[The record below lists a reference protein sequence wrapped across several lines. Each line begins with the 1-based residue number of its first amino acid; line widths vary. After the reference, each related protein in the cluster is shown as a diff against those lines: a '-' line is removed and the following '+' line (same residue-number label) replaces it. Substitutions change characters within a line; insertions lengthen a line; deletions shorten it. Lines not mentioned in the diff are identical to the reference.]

1 MWKLAGLRKD
11 SSNHE
16 LLLILNPS
24 RSAFHFPDYLPA
36 CAKVSVSHL
45 LAKEVWYPAA
55 AGGSKSCTKWY
66 VCLATEENWQQRVI
80 YPVSSWR
87 YEGNGSIK
95 FLIRLPVETWDFFFF
110 CWLIVWQGIRW
121 QFWLVFRKAPSRAD
135 VSMCAVLK
143 NLTSC
148 SVKQVLYVKVSL
160 FFTRTYSAESHQAV
174 SRLWLHFRLDLE
186 SSEKKILIKAIFE
199 HFLWVS
205 DVWFTDLLCRNAL
218 HILFKAALLTFLHQ
232 RQINWLWAV

>member
-1 MWKLAGLRKD
+1 MWKFAGLRKD

-95 FLIRLPVETWDFFFF
+95 FLIRLPVETWDFFFLLAYCLTGDQMTVLARVSKSAKLSGCQHVCGAQEF
-110 CWLIVWQGIRW
+110 DLVLSKTGTVCQS
-121 QFWLVFRKAPSRAD
+121 QFILYPYIQCRVSPSSEQVVVTFPFRFGEFRKENPHQGNIWAFP
-135 VSMCAVLK
+135 VSFRCLIHRSVM
-143 NLTSC
+143 SEC
-148 SVKQVLYVKVSL
+148 SPHS
-160 FFTRTYSAESHQAV
+160 
-174 SRLWLHFRLDLE
+174 
-186 SSEKKILIKAIFE
+186 I
-199 HFLWVS
+199 
-205 DVWFTDLLCRNAL
+205 
-218 HILFKAALLTFLHQ
+218 
-232 RQINWLWAV
+232 